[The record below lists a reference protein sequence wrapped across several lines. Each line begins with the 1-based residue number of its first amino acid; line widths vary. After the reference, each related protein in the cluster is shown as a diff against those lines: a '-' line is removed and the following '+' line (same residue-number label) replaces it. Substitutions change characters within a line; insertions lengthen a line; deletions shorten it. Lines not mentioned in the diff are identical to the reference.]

1 METLAAMQASGASV
15 PCASSAWEEEEDIM
29 RPRLTPDER
38 EARRKARAAFSF
50 SDQAYRHYD
59 PEKEGFGGPD
69 EWEKI
74 AHKIFGLA
82 KLKTGP
88 INKWLAVLGLDTMP
102 LNLVALKKA
111 FRAAMLKAHPDLG
124 GSNAAARA
132 VMEAFETLKHRYQ

>member
-1 METLAAMQASGASV
+1 
-15 PCASSAWEEEEDIM
+15 M

-59 PEKEGFGGPD
+59 PEKEGFGRPD
-69 EWEKI
+69 EWEEI

-88 INKWLAVLGLDTMP
+88 INKWLDALGLDTMP
-102 LNLVALKKA
+102 LNLATLKKA
-111 FRAAMLKAHPDLG
+111 FRAAMLKAHPDMG